1 MITKI
6 RTTEYLTRYD
16 NMMADERTAY
26 ENKVVAWLK
35 SDASLLES
43 KTDSFDARLQNILV
57 LSMAWNDRECR
68 SFEEGAV
75 LLSALVGVDDTWLPD
90 MLYTKSAKRSVRRM
104 KEALSAVCGE
114 AKEGSNHHTSAISH
128 QPSAIATFQ
137 ASAGDGAVG
146 GGNPQGEDKTEDE
159 TINNESLT
167 VNQGIVPARP
177 KHIDQYV
184 HVLPKETQEHAAK
197 YGPLMRELDEWREK
211 ERLLIDADNVSAKDR
226 EAVAKHIVAL
236 DTEIGSIKKE
246 LDSGWNKL
254 VKEGRVV
261 VDDLGNARVLSEELK
276 VKSED
281 GSAVSHQP
289 SAITQELTSEQRARR
304 RDLRKWLVDT
314 RRGNGDTRDEHVRKW
329 KENFAEFL
337 SLDGEK
343 AFEDK
348 KVTEAAQY
356 YGIDPTDFA
365 R

>member
-1 MITKI
+1 MIAKI

-16 NMMADERTAY
+16 NMMADERSAY

-68 SFEEGAV
+68 AFEEGAV

-114 AKEGSNHHTSAISH
+114 AKEDSAEETASET
-128 QPSAIATFQ
+128 QDVATFQ
-137 ASAGDGAVG
+137 ASAGDGSVG
-146 GGNPQGEDKTEDE
+146 GGNQQGEDKTEDE
-159 TINNESLT
+159 TINHESLT
-167 VNQGIVPARP
+167 VSQGIVPARP

-184 HVLPKETQEHAAK
+184 HLLPKKTQEHAAK
-197 YGPLMRELDEWREK
+197 YGPLMRELEEWREK

-226 EAVAKHIVAL
+226 EAVAKHIVVL

-261 VDDLGNARVLSEELK
+261 VDDLGNARIINE
-276 VKSED
+276 VKSEEVK
-281 GSAVSHQP
+281 SEEPA
-289 SAITQELTSEQRARR
+289 ELTSEQRARR
-304 RDLRKWLVDT
+304 RDLRKWLTDT
-314 RRGNGDTRDEHVRKW
+314 RRGNGAAREERVKQW
-329 KENFAEFL
+329 YVNFREYL
-337 SLDGEK
+337 TLEGDK
-343 AFEDK
+343 AFEDEK
-348 KVTEAAQY
+348 IKDAAKH
-356 YGIDPTDFA
+356 YGIDLTSLRDKKNETTK
-365 R
+365 

>member
-16 NMMADERTAY
+16 NMMADERSAY

-68 SFEEGAV
+68 AFEEGAV

-114 AKEGSNHHTSAISH
+114 AKEEPAEGTASET
-128 QPSAIATFQ
+128 QDVATFQ

-146 GGNPQGEDKTEDE
+146 GRNQQGEDKTEDE
-159 TINNESLT
+159 TINHESLT

-184 HVLPKETQEHAAK
+184 HLLPKKTQEHAAK
-197 YGPLMRELDEWREK
+197 YGPLMRELEEWREK

-261 VDDLGNARVLSEELK
+261 VDDLGNARIINE
-276 VKSED
+276 VKSEEVK
-281 GSAVSHQP
+281 SEEPA
-289 SAITQELTSEQRARR
+289 ELTSEQRARR

-356 YGIDPTDFA
+356 YGIDLTSLRDKKNETTNS
-365 R
+365 